1 MTALDNPLDA
11 AFATVFQPAF
21 QPPVQPPFN
30 ALLDT
35 GPIPLVSPT
44 AVESQRLF
52 AAAPQEWITA
62 DLDAH
67 LARFGPLPLAD
78 YPSGAGKRLLV
89 EKVARA
95 GLRGRGGAGYPMAE
109 KMLLINES
117 RRGAIVARR

>member
-1 MTALDNPLDA
+1 MTALDDA
-11 AFATVFQPAF
+11 LATAVFQPSFPGFDAMI
-21 QPPVQPPFN
+21 
-30 ALLDT
+30 DT
-35 GPIPLVSPT
+35 GPIPIVSPT

-52 AAAPQEWITA
+52 AAAPEPWVTA

-95 GLRGRGGAGYPMAE
+95 GLRGRGGAGYPMSE
-109 KMLLINES
+109 KMAPVSYTHLRAHET
-117 RRGAIVARR
+117 